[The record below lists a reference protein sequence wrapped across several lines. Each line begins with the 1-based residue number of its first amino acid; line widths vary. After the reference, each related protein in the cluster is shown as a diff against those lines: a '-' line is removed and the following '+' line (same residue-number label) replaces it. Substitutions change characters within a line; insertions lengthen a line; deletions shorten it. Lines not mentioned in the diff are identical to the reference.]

1 MSEAVTDDDTDALA
15 AEYVLGT
22 LDSEERSQAQALLG
36 SDEGFAAKVKV
47 WERRLGELHLMV
59 EPVEPDG
66 RIWERIKIKMPELQP
81 APSISLSGPST
92 EGAAPA
98 AAPGSMPDVAAL
110 WPFEPS
116 AAVHATDEGM
126 PAAPDAAGAST
137 SGETP
142 VESSAHGE
150 PGWSPT
156 LVVPA
161 PDQAPTLSTALLPP
175 ARNPLLVEA
184 REETAAVA
192 RRLGRW
198 RAFAMLM
205 TLVVAAIAVLL
216 AAWRFVPERVPPLLQ
231 PATLMRLVG
240 APTNAAAPPSR
251 SSTPPP
257 VRKAAPVESQFDE

>member
-1 MSEAVTDDDTDALA
+1 MSEAVTDDPDGLA

-22 LDSEERSQAQALLG
+22 LDSDERSQAHAMLG
-36 SDEGFAAKVKV
+36 SDEAFVAKVKV

-66 RIWERIKIKMPELQP
+66 KIWERIKAKMPDLQP
-81 APSISLSGPST
+81 APGISLSEPST
-92 EGAAPA
+92 EEVVPPVPPSATPDAATFWSLDKPTPGGPDATSGEAPA
-98 AAPGSMPDVAAL
+98 AS
-110 WPFEPS
+110 
-116 AAVHATDEGM
+116 
-126 PAAPDAAGAST
+126 
-137 SGETP
+137 P
-142 VESSAHGE
+142 VGPVE
-150 PGWSPT
+150 PGWPPT

-161 PDQAPTLSTALLPP
+161 PEQAPSLSTALLPP

-205 TLVVAAIAVLL
+205 TLVVAAFAALL

-231 PATLMRLVG
+231 PTALMRLVG
-240 APTNAAAPPSR
+240 APTNGAAPAVLPSSS
-251 SSTPPP
+251 SSTPSPP
-257 VRKAAPVESQFDE
+257 PRRPAPAESQFDE